1 MAIIKIGNPAI
12 DLDAAEIPNLDTA
25 KITTGQFTDSRIA
38 DVAATKITGTITP
51 SDSTVSLA
59 KLTATGTKDATT
71 FLRGDNTFA
80 EAGGGSYE
88 LLTTTTASNVSSFA
102 VNGFFTSAYDVYKIF
117 LYNVY
122 AGTTDQDLRMRVN
135 ITGSYTEQTAT
146 SNYFYAF
153 RRLDGTTSSTTNSED
168 ASNYQGQS
176 GMMCGRISNV
186 SSKMSNT
193 EITFFKPTDASN
205 YKIFKSHF
213 GGWNSTTEICTGTST
228 GVYLNTTAVT
238 GLTFLSQSGNIWC
251 EKLYLYGLK
260 NS

>member
-1 MAIIKIGNPAI
+1 MTAILKVDTIQ
-12 DLDAAEIPNLDTA
+12 DTA
-25 KITTGQFTDSRIA
+25 GNNIINESSDTITIG
-38 DVAATKITGTITP
+38 AAGDTTNIVGTLQNNGSAITG
-51 SDSTVSLA
+51 DYV
-59 KLTATGTKDATT
+59 
-71 FLRGDNTFA
+71 
-80 EAGGGSYE
+80 
-88 LLTTTTASNVSSFA
+88 LLTTTTASNVASFA
-102 VNGFFTSAYDVYKIF
+102 VNGFFTSDYDVYKIF

-135 ITGSYTEQTAT
+135 TTGSYTEQTAS
-146 SNYFYAF
+146 SNYFYTF
-153 RRLDGTTSSTTNSED
+153 RRLDGTTSNTTNNED
-168 ASNYQGQS
+168 AVSYQSQS
-176 GMMCGRISNV
+176 GLMCGRISNV

-205 YKIFKSHF
+205 YKIFQSQF